1 MESGDRIV
9 QNTVYQ
15 DFEVGQAEFVGLC
28 GVKVGQSGVND
39 DLQVLQM
46 L

>member
-1 MESGDRIV
+1 MESGDRVV
-9 QNTVYQ
+9 QDTVYQ

-28 GVKVGQSGVND
+28 RVKVGQSGVND
-39 DLQVLQM
+39 GLQVLQM